1 MKKRAVCIILGV
13 LLTGT
18 MFTGCG
24 KNKATEAASESAQT
38 EKEGAGE
45 DVETESE
52 TDKKSDED
60 SADKDTSSDKE
71 ASTTETPAETGTPE
85 EETDTSDAEK
95 IAILLP
101 NEDEWSRDAKELEAK
116 FTDDGY
122 APVIMY
128 AEDDAEEQASQVSDM
143 TEEAVSAMVIAP
155 VDPYGLSEELG
166 AAKDAEIPIV
176 AYDDLIMNTDALKYY
191 VTFGGRQIGQLIG
204 QEIIDKEELEKLQ
217 EAKESKTIEFFMGS
231 LDDTQALFFYN
242 GLMEKLQPYLND
254 GTLVC
259 KSGQITFEETGIL
272 RWSTEEAQS
281 RAEETLS
288 EFYSDTETPD
298 IICTG
303 FDGAAESVVKVLQDN
318 GLTQGENWPMIT
330 GVGCD
335 ADAVR
340 DIAESEISCSVFM
353 DRRELADQAEDMV
366 NVYLHG
372 EDDPEVNDYEQ
383 YDNGTKI
390 IASYLCEPQLI
401 SIDNYEILIDNGY
414 YTEDEVKPEATPTP
428 EPTATPEPT
437 EAPEA
442 TVTPEVTEEAD
453 VTDAPEVTEIPEVT
467 VTPEVTEEPEET
479 ATPTPTEKVTPT
491 PKERVTLKRS
501 TKNK

>member
-45 DVETESE
+45 DVETDTE
-52 TDKKSDED
+52 TEKKSDQD
-60 SADKDTSSDKE
+60 SSDKATSSDKDSSVKEETATDTSVPTE
-71 ASTTETPAETGTPE
+71 AEGQE
-85 EETDTSDAEK
+85 EETDASDAEK

-101 NEDEWSRDAKELEAK
+101 NEDEWTRDAKELEAK

-128 AEDDAEEQASQVSDM
+128 AQDDADEQASQVSDM
-143 TEEAVSAMVIAP
+143 TEEGVSAMVIAP
-155 VDPYGLSEELG
+155 VDPYGLSEELK
-166 AAKDAEIPIV
+166 AAKEAEIPVI
-176 AYDDLIMNTDALKYY
+176 AYDDLIMNTDGVKYY

-217 EAKESKTIEFFMGS
+217 EAKESKTIEFLMGS

-242 GLMEKLQPYLND
+242 GLMEKLQPYLDD

-272 RWSTEEAQS
+272 RWSMDKAQS
-281 RAEETLS
+281 RAEDILE
-288 EFYSDTETPD
+288 EAYQDGEAPD

-303 FDGAAESVVKVLQDN
+303 FDGAAEGAVNALQNN
-318 GLTQGENWPMIT
+318 GLTPGENWPMIT

-340 DIAESEISCSVFM
+340 DIAESEIACSVFM
-353 DRRELADQAEDMV
+353 DRRVLADQAEDMV

-401 SIDNYEILIDNGY
+401 SIDNYELLIDNGY

-428 EPTATPEPT
+428 ESTVTPEITEKPDVTATPEVT
-437 EAPEA
+437 ESPKA
-442 TVTPEVTEEAD
+442 TITPEVTEESDEA
-453 VTDAPEVTEIPEVT
+453 
-467 VTPEVTEEPEET
+467 

-491 PKERVTLKRS
+491 PKERITLKRS

>member
-38 EKEGAGE
+38 EKEGIGE
-45 DVETESE
+45 DVEKDSE
-52 TDKKSDED
+52 TDKKSDKD
-60 SADKDTSSDKE
+60 SADKDTADKDTSSDKKTS
-71 ASTTETPAETGTPE
+71 ATETPVATETGIPE
-85 EETDTSDAEK
+85 EETETSDAEK

-101 NEDEWSRDAKELEAK
+101 NEDEWTRDAKELEAK

-128 AEDDAEEQASQVSDM
+128 AQDDADEQASQVSDM
-143 TEEAVSAMVIAP
+143 TEEGVSAMVIAP
-155 VDPYGLSEELG
+155 VDPYGLSEELK
-166 AAKDAEIPIV
+166 AAKEAEIPVI
-176 AYDDLIMNTDALKYY
+176 AYDDLIMNTDGVKYY

-204 QEIIDKEELEKLQ
+204 QEIIDKEELDKLQ
-217 EAKESKTIEFFMGS
+217 EEKGSKTIELLMGS

-242 GLMEKLQPYLND
+242 GLMEKLQPYLDD

-272 RWSTEEAQS
+272 RWSMDEAQS
-281 RAEETLS
+281 RAEDILE
-288 EFYSDTETPD
+288 EAYQDGEAPD

-303 FDGAAESVVKVLQDN
+303 FDGAAEGAVNALQNN
-318 GLTQGENWPMIT
+318 GLTPGENWPMIT

-340 DIAESEISCSVFM
+340 DIAESEIACSVFM
-353 DRRELADQAEDMV
+353 DRRVLADQAEDMV

-401 SIDNYEILIDNGY
+401 NIDNYEILIDNGY
-414 YTEDEVKPEATPTP
+414 YTEDEVKPETTPTP
-428 EPTATPEPT
+428 EPTVTPEITEEPDVTATPEVT
-437 EAPEA
+437 ESPEA
-442 TVTPEVTEEAD
+442 TITPEVTEES
-453 VTDAPEVTEIPEVT
+453 
-467 VTPEVTEEPEET
+467 EET

>member
-18 MFTGCG
+18 IFTGCG

-45 DVETESE
+45 DVETDSE
-52 TDKKSDED
+52 TDKKSDKD
-60 SADKDTSSDKE
+60 SADKETSSDKK
-71 ASTTETPAETGTPE
+71 ASATETPAATETGTPE

-128 AEDDAEEQASQVSDM
+128 AQDDADEQASQVSDM
-143 TEEAVSAMVIAP
+143 TEEGVSAMVIAP
-155 VDPYGLSEELG
+155 VDPYGLSEELS
-166 AAKDAEIPIV
+166 KTKEAEIPVV
-176 AYDDLIMNTDALKYY
+176 AYDDLIMNTDGVKYY

-217 EAKESKTIEFFMGS
+217 EAKESKTIEFLMGS

-259 KSGQITFEETGIL
+259 RSGQITFEETGIL
-272 RWSTEEAQS
+272 RWSMDEAQS
-281 RAEETLS
+281 RAEEILS
-288 EFYSDTETPD
+288 EFYPEGETPD

-303 FDGAAESVVKVLQDN
+303 FDGAAEGALNALQNN
-318 GLTQGENWPMIT
+318 GLTPGESWPMIT
-330 GVGCD
+330 GVGCE

-340 DIAESEISCSVFM
+340 DIAENEISCSVFM
-353 DRRELADQAEDMV
+353 DRRVLADQAEDMV

-401 SIDNYEILIDNGY
+401 NMDNYEILIDNGY

-428 EPTATPEPT
+428 EPTEAPATPEIT
-437 EAPEA
+437 EEPDA
-442 TVTPEVTEEAD
+442 TVTPEATEA
-453 VTDAPEVTEIPEVT
+453 PEVT
-467 VTPEVTEEPEET
+467 VTPEAVEEPEET
-479 ATPTPTEKVTPT
+479 VTPTPTEKVTPT